1 MGTKDIGKSFLSDM
15 NGIESDESEKDDEFN
30 DTSTHAASPKRR
42 RKVDNEGFVRPTTPD
57 IPKTSPYYQ
66 YHTINSAYTMSESDE
81 SFDQNFTSSFN
92 FDENASSRS
101 DFQVLDSNESYEV
114 PQLSETPKDQSYEVS
129 QTADD
134 QSYAESQFSQ
144 SFNDQLNTASQQSQS
159 IDTLSTDTS
168 TTTEDVDTNEDS
180 QSSSQNIYDDMNIA
194 DIITDMKEK
203 TAKVYMHW
211 MELFRDG
218 EKFEEEVPSLI
229 DDLLNQAKQMEQHLI
244 EQKESLR
251 QRIYGITRTLRIDNL

>member
-1 MGTKDIGKSFLSDM
+1 MATKDTGDSFPPHMS
-15 NGIESDESEKDDEFN
+15 GIESDNNEKDEESKD
-30 DTSTHAASPKRR
+30 THAASTKRR
-42 RKVDNEGFVRPTTPD
+42 RTVDNEGFVRPTTPD

-66 YHTINSAYTMSESDE
+66 YNPINSAYAMSSVEPDE
-81 SFDQNFTSSFN
+81 SFGQNFTSSFH
-92 FDENASSRS
+92 FDENAPSRS
-101 DFQVLDSNESYEV
+101 DFQDLDEIQSYEV
-114 PQLSETPKDQSYEVS
+114 AQLETLKDQSYEVS
-129 QTADD
+129 QTDDD

-144 SFNDQLNTASQQSQS
+144 SFNNQSNEDSQQSLS
-159 IDTLSTDTS
+159 TDTLSTETS
-168 TTTEDVDTNEDS
+168 TTTEDAETNEDS
-180 QSSSQNIYDDMNIA
+180 QSSSQNIYEDMNIGE
-194 DIITDMKEK
+194 IMTDMKEK